1 MVTMA
6 GKDTQSKKDAQ
17 SKPKKFGKQERS
29 VPHNS
34 EKASKWYPA
43 YEEPSKRKVS
53 FDSLPNS
60 RADLPSPDQ
69 TQD

>member
-1 MVTMA
+1 MA
-6 GKDTQSKKDAQ
+6 GKDTKSKKDAQ
-17 SKPKKFGKQERS
+17 SKTKKSGKQERS
-29 VPHNS
+29 VPDQS

-53 FDSLPNS
+53 YDSLPNS
-60 RADLPSPDQ
+60 RGDLPSSDN